1 MFLCSPLQPPHP
13 ALGTLSPQGP
23 PPTSGSLILQGPL
36 LPLLEEDRRAL
47 PEREP
52 RTLSMQTGRESHL
65 IHGVWFSKAAFP
77 RLQKGLEIIFL
88 GGRRGSHGG

>member
-47 PEREP
+47 PSRKGAKDIINAD
-52 RTLSMQTGRESHL
+52 GRGKSL
-65 IHGVWFSKAAFP
+65 DSGCVV
-77 RLQKGLEIIFL
+77 
-88 GGRRGSHGG
+88 